1 MWAVCYYVATL
12 KVMLRFQFDGI
23 ISEDGL
29 VRYKTDG
36 VYCDNSVFLFESVL
50 QCKEITNNIL
60 MFFMLL
66 LELRNECCTRKCLPW
81 KSLKCFVNLICI
93 NFYSFLT
100 TKKAF
105 EVIYNDDDD
114 DNNNNNNNNNSLGS
128 WYSACTTEDSL
139 FYFRQG

>member
-1 MWAVCYYVATL
+1 MGAVCYYVATL

-66 LELRNECCTRKCLPW
+66 LELRNECCRRKCLLW
-81 KSLKCFVNLICI
+81 KSLKCFINISLICI
-93 NFYSFLT
+93 NCYSSLT
-100 TKKAF
+100 TKGPLNLSIIIIS
-105 EVIYNDDDD
+105 V
-114 DNNNNNNNNNSLGS
+114 
-128 WYSACTTEDSL
+128 
-139 FYFRQG
+139 